1 MDIKVAIIGCGAI
14 GREIALSIDARKIP
28 NCELSILFDTDST
41 KLRSLHKDLNTKPS
55 GIFDDFD
62 KLVASNDYHNVSLVI
77 EAASV
82 KAAHTYGPAIL
93 KQGKNIMIMSI
104 GAFSDPAFYET
115 IIQLITD
122 SDNNVFLPSGAIG
135 GADIIRS
142 VKNYIDEVTIVTTKS
157 NKSLKGAPYFYN
169 KDIDIDNIKEK
180 KVIFIG
186 NAVDAIK
193 EFPSNVN
200 ISALVSLAGIGFKK
214 TRVKIIVDPNI
225 LTNKHEIQVN
235 WKFGSFQITVENMP
249 SPDNP
254 KTSYLAILSAI
265 ECLRGICSKNLKIG
279 S

>member
-1 MDIKVAIIGCGAI
+1 MDVKVAIIGCGAI
-14 GREIALSIDARKIP
+14 GREIALCIDAKKIP

-41 KLRSLHKDLNTKPS
+41 KLRSLHRDLTTKPS
-55 GIFDDFD
+55 SIFDDFD
-62 KLVASNDYHNVSLVI
+62 KLVASDDYHNVSLVI

-82 KAAHTYGPAIL
+82 KAAHAYGPTIL

-104 GAFSDPAFYET
+104 GAFSNPAFYET
-115 IIQLITD
+115 IIQLLTD

-142 VKNYIDEVTIVTTKS
+142 VKNYIDDVTIVTTKS

-169 KDIDIDNIKEK
+169 KDIDIDKIKEK
-180 KVIFIG
+180 KVIFDG

-200 ISALVSLAGIGFKK
+200 ISALVSLAGIGFEK
-214 TRVKIIVDPNI
+214 TRVKIVVDPNI
-225 LTNKHEIQVN
+225 LINKHEIQVN
-235 WKFGSFQITVENMP
+235 WKFGSFQIKVENMP

-265 ECLRGICSKNLKIG
+265 ECLRGICSKNLNIG